1 MFIVVF
7 IKPILK
13 ILFFTFA
20 PNKTKKMKKL
30 IAIGAVAISLI
41 SCNQEKTAYVDTT
54 KVIQD
59 YQEMKDVESKFE
71 ARRDS
76 LTQLITGPQQQF
88 QQEVQEYQQGMNS
101 MSASQRQ
108 AKEQELQ
115 QKGQRLQQQQ
125 QMIGQQ
131 LRNDSDTAIDEVVE
145 KVKDFVAEYGKEN
158 GYTYIFG
165 SNESANIMYAK
176 DGLDITDEI
185 VKKLNESYSGKSG
198 SNAAVKKT
206 EEDTT
211 SAE

>member
-1 MFIVVF
+1 
-7 IKPILK
+7 
-13 ILFFTFA
+13 
-20 PNKTKKMKKL
+20 MKKL

-88 QQEVQEYQQGMNS
+88 QQEVQEYQQSMNS

>member
-1 MFIVVF
+1 
-7 IKPILK
+7 
-13 ILFFTFA
+13 
-20 PNKTKKMKKL
+20 MKKI

-54 KVIQD
+54 RVIQD
-59 YQEMKDVESKFE
+59 YKEMKDVESKFE

-88 QQEVQEYQQGMNS
+88 QKEVQEYQQGMSS

-115 QKGQRLQQQQ
+115 QKGQQLQQQQ

-131 LRNDSDTAIDEVVE
+131 LRTDSDSAIEEVVD
-145 KVKDFVAEYGKEN
+145 KVKDFVADYGKEN

-176 DGLDITDEI
+176 EGLDITDE
-185 VKKLNESYSGKSG
+185 VLEELNKTYGGG
-198 SNAAVKKT
+198 ST
-206 EEDTT
+206 ET
-211 SAE
+211 SAEEKTDSISAE

>member
-1 MFIVVF
+1 
-7 IKPILK
+7 
-13 ILFFTFA
+13 
-20 PNKTKKMKKL
+20 MKKL

-71 ARRDS
+71 SRRDS

-88 QQEVQEYQQGMNS
+88 QQEVQEYQQKMNS

-131 LRNDSDTAIDEVVE
+131 LRNDSDTAIDGVVE

-176 DGLDITDEI
+176 EGLDITDEI
-185 VKKLNESYSGKSG
+185 LKELNESYGGKSTTKA
-198 SNAAVKKT
+198 SEKT

>member
-1 MFIVVF
+1 
-7 IKPILK
+7 
-13 ILFFTFA
+13 
-20 PNKTKKMKKL
+20 MKKL

-59 YQEMKDVESKFE
+59 YKEMKDVEAKFE
-71 ARRDS
+71 SRRDS

-88 QQEVQEYQQGMNS
+88 QQEVQEYQQSMNS

-115 QKGQRLQQQQ
+115 QKGQRLQQQS

-145 KVKDFVAEYGKEN
+145 KVKDFVAEYGEEN

-176 DGLDITDEI
+176 EGLDITDEI
-185 VKKLNESYSGKSG
+185 LKELNESYGG
-198 SNAAVKKT
+198 EPTIEAPA
-206 EEDTT
+206 EEAETDTT